1 MLPDHLHYRRL
12 VRSAVVGA
20 LLGLVFDVVVTLLTG
35 PTDQFSVRQV
45 PSYLGFVVVGFAGG
59 WLFELFRAQAEVTDQ
74 SIRMLA
80 ETQQGVERLTRRMTY
95 QDQALAMLIS
105 SPRHSEALTALIKA
119 SLSDN
124 FRNIPYIG
132 VPTYLH
138 LLGLAI
144 DRSDAYEGIQR
155 NPFRWYKETDAGHY
169 LNGLREKEMSI
180 KTRLVLIDDADL
192 DDMKA
197 DLANSE
203 VMDYYWRHTG
213 RVTTFW
219 MTQSEFRKAFPR
231 REVPRDLA
239 LYDRQLWVAYD
250 ETTQTLTFDVV
261 NDDAEVCRLFDD
273 VQEMITRGA
282 PELKR
287 VESRSASQ
295 AGVPSQARH

>member
-1 MLPDHLHYRRL
+1 MLPDHLSYRRL
-12 VRSAVVGA
+12 VKSAIIGA
-20 LLGLVFDVVVTLLTG
+20 LLGLAFDVVATLLTA
-35 PTDQFSVRQV
+35 PTSGFSVRQV
-45 PSYLGFVVVGFAGG
+45 PSYLGFVLVGFAGG
-59 WLFELFRAQAEVTDQ
+59 WLFELFKAQSEVTDQ
-74 SIRMLA
+74 SIRTLA

-95 QDQALAMLIS
+95 QDQALSMLIS

-138 LLGLAI
+138 LLSLAI
-144 DRSDAYEGIQR
+144 NHSDAYEGIQR
-155 NPFRWYKETDAGHY
+155 NPFRWYKERDAGHY

-180 KTRLVLIDDADL
+180 KTRLVLIDDTDL

-197 DLANSE
+197 DLANPE

-250 ETTQTLTFDVV
+250 EPTQTLTFDVV
-261 NDDAEVCRLFDD
+261 DEDAEVCRLFNDL
-273 VQEMITRGA
+273 QEMITRGA

-287 VESRSASQ
+287 VDSKGSA
-295 AGVPSQARH
+295 